1 MKTRDHGTS
10 DWLLLIVPGTIWGA
24 SFLFMAEGLEA
35 IGPAGLTFVRILVGF
50 ATLSLFPSARRP
62 VARSDRGGIA
72 LLGVLW
78 LAFPLSMFPIAEQH
92 VSSAVTGMLNGATP
106 IFTAVVAAVFFER
119 RAPSRGIVAG
129 LAAGVMGTVLLALPT
144 INEGVSSLD
153 GVLLILAA
161 LISYGFAL
169 NVARPLQQR
178 NGALPLLWR
187 ALGVALVLTAPL
199 GVPDLL
205 SAHWTPGPFLAM
217 LALGSLGTGIAF
229 VVLAVA
235 AGRLGATRAS
245 ATAFL
250 IPAIALVLGVVVRGE
265 NVAPVSV
272 IGSAVCVAGAWLI
285 RRAHVDQSRSQKTDA
300 GAVEDSAIDPGAR

>member
-1 MKTRDHGTS
+1 
-10 DWLLLIVPGTIWGA
+10 
-24 SFLFMAEGLEA
+24 
-35 IGPAGLTFVRILVGF
+35 
-50 ATLSLFPSARRP
+50 
-62 VARSDRGGIA
+62 
-72 LLGVLW
+72 
-78 LAFPLSMFPIAEQH
+78 MFPFAEQR

-106 IFTAVVAAVFFER
+106 LFTAVVAAFFFSR

-129 LAAGVMGTVLLALPT
+129 LAVGVTGTVLLAWPT
-144 INEGVSSLD
+144 INEGQNSLD

-161 LISYGFAL
+161 LVSYGFAL
-169 NVARPLQQR
+169 NLARPLQQR
-178 NGALPLLWR
+178 CGALPLLWR

-205 SAHWTPGPFLAM
+205 SARWTPGPLLAM

-265 NVAPVSV
+265 RVAPVSV
-272 IGSAVCVAGAWLI
+272 IGSAVCVGGAWLI
-285 RRAHVDQSRSQKTDA
+285 RRAHVDQGQTA
-300 GAVEDSAIDPGAR
+300 GADRRGEVCN